1 MKIKWNY
8 KEPSPELVERMCCDL
23 LIQPVQ
29 AEMLINRGFSEPS
42 SAREFLEPSLENLF
56 DPNQMKGMDAAVAR
70 IHRAMKSGEKVL
82 IYGDYDADGITS
94 VVVLKRALE
103 LLDLETDYYIP
114 RRLEDGYGLREE
126 ALEKIAEDGYS
137 LVITV
142 DCGIRAV
149 KCSEFA
155 SELGLDLIIT
165 DHHLPEE
172 QSPTAVA
179 VINPRQDGCS
189 YPYKDLAGVGVVF
202 KLVQALFSSVDK
214 EDLVY
219 HFLKLVAIGTV
230 ADRVPLTGENRV
242 ITFWGL
248 KGLLDPRNPGLKAL
262 LAGSGTGYDVNSQDI
277 GFKIAPRINAYTRME
292 GGSEIVELFFMTDP
306 RKIAAMVG
314 KMNEKNNARKY
325 SEREIIRKI
334 EEGLEEHPVSPEDNF
349 LLFYGKGWHKGI
361 IGIVAS
367 RMTNRFYRPCLVISV
382 GEGSCQGSGRSIP
395 GFHLLEALTSCD
407 DLFSRYGGHAQ
418 AAGCSLDTAD
428 LEQIEKLRSR
438 LNEYAGKVLNE
449 DQRTP
454 SLDIDAYIPIHQ
466 VGPEIYNQIRQ
477 LEPFGKS
484 NPEPVFASRNVQ
496 IYAGPELLSGKHIK
510 MQIMAG
516 DHVVDMI
523 WWQKNSIPENLRVG
537 SYVDVAYCLQEDIYK
552 EKKSVY
558 MNIRD
563 LQVF

>member
-1 MKIKWNY
+1 
-8 KEPSPELVERMCCDL
+8 MCCEL

-29 AEMLINRGFSEPS
+29 AEMLIKRGFRDPS
-42 SAREFLEPSLENLF
+42 SAMEFLEPSLESLF
-56 DPNQMKGMDAAVAR
+56 DPNQMKGMEAAVAR
-70 IHRAMKSGEKVL
+70 IHLAMKNSEKVL

-103 LLDLETDYYIP
+103 LLDLKADYYIP

-149 KCSEFA
+149 KCAEFA
-155 SELGLDLIIT
+155 GELGLDLIIT
-165 DHHLPEE
+165 DHHLPEKL
-172 QSPTAVA
+172 SPPAVA
-179 VINPRQDGCS
+179 VINPKQDGCS

-202 KLVQALFSSVDK
+202 KLVQALFSSVGK
-214 EDLVY
+214 EDLVP

-230 ADRVPLTGENRV
+230 ADMVPLTGENRV

-248 KGLLDPRNPGLKAL
+248 KGLSNPRNPGLSAL
-262 LAGSGTGYDVNSQDI
+262 LSGSGIGFEVNSQDI
-277 GFKIAPRINAYTRME
+277 GFKIAPRINAYTRMG
-292 GGSEIVELFFMTDP
+292 GGSEIVELFFQSYREIVDGG
-306 RKIAAMVG
+306 MVG

-334 EEGLEEHPVSPEDNF
+334 EEHLEEHPVSLEDNF

-382 GEGSCQGSGRSIP
+382 GEDSCQGSGRSIP

-407 DLFSRYGGHAQ
+407 DLLSRYGGHAQ

-438 LNEYAGKVLNE
+438 LNEYAGSVLNE
-449 DQRTP
+449 DQKTP
-454 SLDIDAYIPIHQ
+454 SLDIDAYLPIHQ
-466 VGPEIYNQIRQ
+466 VGPDIYNQVKQ

-496 IYAGPELLSGKHIK
+496 IYAGPELLGGKHIK
-510 MQIMAG
+510 MQVMAG
-516 DHVVDMI
+516 DQVVDMI

-537 SYVDVAYCLQEDIYK
+537 SYVDVAYSLQEDIYK